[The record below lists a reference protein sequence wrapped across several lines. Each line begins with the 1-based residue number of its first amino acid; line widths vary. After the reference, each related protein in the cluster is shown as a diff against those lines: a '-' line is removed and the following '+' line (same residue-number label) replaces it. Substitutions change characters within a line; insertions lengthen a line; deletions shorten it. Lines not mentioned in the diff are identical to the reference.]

1 MKMFRILLLNIDGKC
16 HNCRVRQNR
25 QIIHSIEEMD
35 EPTKKDN
42 TKPSSMIVKNPDSI
56 KTLTKI

>member
-1 MKMFRILLLNIDGKC
+1 MPQL
-16 HNCRVRQNR
+16 HVRQNR